1 MKKRLSVLGVLVI
14 AGLLALGWRLHG
26 GARVPAGQHPLVFL
40 TSSNFDQLRTTF
52 NASSG
57 DVRVVLLLSPT

>member
-1 MKKRLSVLGVLVI
+1 MKRLSIVAGLVLVGLFALDWHYY
-14 AGLLALGWRLHG
+14 AGTK
-26 GARVPAGQHPLVFL
+26 VPAGQPPLVFL
-40 TSSNFDQLRTTF
+40 TSTNFDQLRTAF